1 MIDKITTPE
10 GLRRFLPRLT
20 DLLENQGLLLV
31 LDNLETLLTGQ
42 GQWRDPRWADLI
54 TALTGHA
61 GESRVVLTSRVPPAG
76 LDPRMQVEAVHALS
90 RDEAALLAR
99 ELPNLRR
106 LLHADPGP
114 TRQPAQVVNA
124 DRATVRRVLHLV
136 QGHPKLLELADA
148 AATDPAVL
156 AAQLAAAEQAASG
169 QPMTAFFT
177 TGTTHLDTTGFLQVL
192 AGWTTT
198 RMDTLPDPSR
208 LLLQLI
214 AGIEDDDRWSN
225 ILHDNWADLCQ
236 RLEIGDPPPDLATT
250 LAPLTAAA
258 LVDADTP
265 ADQSADEDGPP
276 PVRYRIHP

>member
-1 MIDKITTPE
+1 
-10 GLRRFLPRLT
+10 
-20 DLLENQGLLLV
+20 
-31 LDNLETLLTGQ
+31 
-42 GQWRDPRWADLI
+42 
-54 TALTGHA
+54 
-61 GESRVVLTSRVPPAG
+61 
-76 LDPRMQVEAVHALS
+76 MQVEAVHALS

-148 AATDPAVL
+148 AAADPAVL
-156 AAQLAAAEQAASG
+156 AAQLAAAERAASG

-198 RMDTLPDPSR
+198 RMDTLPEPSR

-236 RLEIGDPPPDLATT
+236 RLAAGDPPDLATT
-250 LAPLTAAA
+250 LEPLTAAA
-258 LVDADTP
+258 LVDTDTP
-265 ADQSADEDGPP
+265 TGESADDDGRQ
-276 PVRYRIHP
+276 PVRYRIHPGVAEAVRAATPEPVRAAIDTELGNYWNAVADRAQQREGGEASQLVRHPQAKSSAARASRVQP